1 MVVLSLF
8 DGMSCGQIALWELGA
23 KIDTYYASEVDK
35 NAGQRLDGRNNQT
48 YTIIFA
54 ERTFNTLSLWTMI
67 KQDAAVTAHYAYTP
81 I

>member
-1 MVVLSLF
+1 VREITDYPGLVQMAVQQDAAV
-8 DGMSCGQIALWELGA
+8 Q
-23 KIDTYYASEVDK
+23 
-35 NAGQRLDGRNNQT
+35 NAGQWLDGRSSQT

-54 ERTFNTLSLWTMI
+54 ERTFNTLGLWTMI